1 MQPHWIDE
9 AVEQVF
15 RRGQAI
21 VRVGGE
27 LHDWMAIRQGAV
39 SLHIRVAAGTEVGVA
54 VLWGGDVIGW
64 GSPLGQDRA
73 LYDVTALIDVVAVKV
88 PAATVRA
95 ARDAGRGGDG
105 GPGDDIGR
113 LHSATALRMQEQLA
127 LRLAGGGFQR
137 LVNVLATFAA
147 AFAPTQSGARGL
159 YIALPVS
166 QAFMGQL
173 AGLSRRQTWIYL
185 GQLAD
190 AGWVRTERSQVML
203 EVPAAWLQL
212 PAYVE
217 REGLEC
223 IATAGEC
230 SATLGLLCL
239 AAASGRPGGGV
250 VSTR

>member
-1 MQPHWIDE
+1 
-9 AVEQVF
+9 
-15 RRGQAI
+15 
-21 VRVGGE
+21 
-27 LHDWMAIRQGAV
+27 MAIRQGAV

-95 ARDAGRGGDG
+95 ARDAGDP

-159 YIALPVS
+159 HIALPVS

-212 PAYVE
+212 PAYIE

-223 IATAGEC
+223 IATADEC

>member
-1 MQPHWIDE
+1 MRAHWIDE

-21 VRVGGE
+21 VRAGGE
-27 LHDWMAIRQGAV
+27 LADWMAIRQGAV

-88 PAATVRA
+88 PLATVRA
-95 ARDAGRGGDG
+95 ARDAGDR

-127 LRLAGGGFQR
+127 LRLAGSGFQR

-147 AFAPTQSGARGL
+147 AFAPAQGARGVH
-159 YIALPVS
+159 IGLPVS

-212 PAYVE
+212 PAYIE

-223 IATAGEC
+223 IATADEC
-230 SATLGLLCL
+230 SATLGLLGL
-239 AAASGRPGGGV
+239 AAASGRAGDGV

>member
-1 MQPHWIDE
+1 MRAHWIDE

-21 VRVGGE
+21 VRAGGE
-27 LHDWMAIRQGAV
+27 LADWMAIRQGAV

-64 GSPLGQDRA
+64 GSPLGQERA

-88 PAATVRA
+88 PVATVRA
-95 ARDAGRGGDG
+95 ARDAGER

-127 LRLAGGGFQR
+127 LRLAGSGFQR

-147 AFAPTQSGARGL
+147 AFAPVQGARGL
-159 YIALPVS
+159 HIGLPVS

-190 AGWVRTERSQVML
+190 AGWVRTERAQVML
-203 EVPAAWLQL
+203 EAPAAWLQL
-212 PAYVE
+212 PAYIE

-223 IATAGEC
+223 IATADDC

-239 AAASGRPGGGV
+239 AAASGRPREGV
-250 VSTR
+250 ESTR

>member
-1 MQPHWIDE
+1 MRAHWIDE

-21 VRVGGE
+21 VRAGGE
-27 LHDWMAIRQGAV
+27 LADWMAIRQGAV

-88 PAATVRA
+88 PVATVRA
-95 ARDAGRGGDG
+95 ARDAGDR

-127 LRLAGGGFQR
+127 LRLAGSGFQR

-147 AFAPTQSGARGL
+147 AFAPTQGARGL
-159 YIALPVS
+159 HIGLPVS

-190 AGWVRTERSQVML
+190 AGWVRTERAQVML
-203 EVPAAWLQL
+203 EAPAAWLQL
-212 PAYVE
+212 PAHVE

-223 IATAGEC
+223 IATADDC

-239 AAASGRPGGGV
+239 AAASGRSGGGA

>member
-1 MQPHWIDE
+1 MPAAHWIDD

-21 VRVGGE
+21 VRAGGE
-27 LHDWMAIRQGAV
+27 LADWMAIRQGAV

-95 ARDAGRGGDG
+95 ARDAADR
-105 GPGDDIGR
+105 GPGDDIAR

-127 LRLAGGGFQR
+127 LRLAGSGFQR

-147 AFAPTQSGARGL
+147 AFAPTQAGIRGL
-159 YIALPVS
+159 HIGLPVS

-203 EVPAAWLQL
+203 EAPAAWLQL
-212 PAYVE
+212 PAYIE

-223 IATAGEC
+223 IATADDC

-239 AAASGRPGGGV
+239 AAASGRSGGGV

>member
-1 MQPHWIDE
+1 MPAHWIDE

-21 VRVGGE
+21 VRAGGE
-27 LHDWMAIRQGAV
+27 LADWMAIRQGAV

-64 GSPLGQDRA
+64 GSPLGQERA

-88 PAATVRA
+88 PVATVRA
-95 ARDAGRGGDG
+95 ARDAGDR

-127 LRLAGGGFQR
+127 LRLAGSGFQR

-147 AFAPTQSGARGL
+147 AFAPAQGARGL
-159 YIALPVS
+159 HIGLPVS

-212 PAYVE
+212 PAYIE

-223 IATAGEC
+223 IATADDC

-239 AAASGRPGGGV
+239 AAASGRSSGGA

>member
-1 MQPHWIDE
+1 MPAHWIDD

-21 VRVGGE
+21 VRAGGE
-27 LHDWMAIRQGAV
+27 LADWMAIRQGAV

-95 ARDAGRGGDG
+95 ARDAGDR

-127 LRLAGGGFQR
+127 LRLAGSGFQR

-147 AFAPTQSGARGL
+147 AFAPTQARARGL
-159 YIALPVS
+159 HIGLPVS

-190 AGWVRTERSQVML
+190 AGWVRTERAQVML
-203 EVPAAWLQL
+203 EAPAAWLQL
-212 PAYVE
+212 PAHVE

-223 IATAGEC
+223 IATAEDC

-239 AAASGRPGGGV
+239 AAASGRTDGGV
-250 VSTR
+250 ASTR